1 MKKKCNF
8 RRLLFVL
15 LLADIICAGFFGWKI
30 TEQAIP
36 DTVYL
41 SKKEEKGI
49 SELRNLPFVTYEDT
63 IQTSKGNAYWISCKL
78 FDTIPVKKIK
88 VQTVEED
95 KVSVCGQPV
104 GLYMETK
111 GVLIIDTGEIVQADG
126 MTCTPAKNIAK
137 SGDYILK
144 VNGETIQTKKELIDK
159 IQNSEGKEVTLLV
172 ERDEEEIP
180 ICIQPVK
187 AQDLK
192 YKLGIWVK
200 DDVQG
205 IGTLTYAT
213 RQGAFGALGH
223 GITDTDTG
231 KLLTVSGGMLYDT
244 SILKIVRGQRGTPGE
259 LSGMITY
266 SDSHAEGVI
275 RENTSRGIFGQAEGR
290 LLRMLGTETVEVA
303 FKQEVRTGR
312 AVLRSSVSG
321 ELKDYEIQ
329 IQELRMNE
337 SDVNKGMIFYVTD
350 PDLLALTGGVIQ
362 GMSGSPILQNGR
374 LIGAVTHVFV
384 NDPAKGY
391 GIFAENMIEH

>member
-1 MKKKCNF
+1 M
-8 RRLLFVL
+8 
-15 LLADIICAGFFGWKI
+15 
-30 TEQAIP
+30 QM
-36 DTVYL
+36 
-41 SKKEEKGI
+41 
-49 SELRNLPFVTYEDT
+49 
-63 IQTSKGNAYWISCKL
+63 
-78 FDTIPVKKIK
+78 KIK
-88 VQTVEED
+88 YFKIRKAVAIIFAIAIAVCCAHHSSFQSVAATAMKNTAVQNTVQMPQ
-95 KVSVCGQPV
+95 VYPCGFPV
-104 GLYMETK
+104 GIYMETE
-111 GVLIIDTGEIVQADG
+111 GVMVVTTAQIPTNMETLSSPCEGSLQQ
-126 MTCTPAKNIAK
+126 
-137 SGDYILK
+137 GDYITSINGNP
-144 VNGETIQTKKELIDK
+144 VNSKEELVSSVEACAGQPLTLHIVREQESFDISVLPIQDT
-159 IQNSEGKEVTLLV
+159 SGTY
-172 ERDEEEIP
+172 R
-180 ICIQPVK
+180 
-187 AQDLK
+187 
-192 YKLGIWVK
+192 LGVWVK

-384 NDPAKGY
+384 NDPTKGY
-391 GIFAENMIEH
+391 GIFIENMME

>member
-1 MKKKCNF
+1 MQM
-8 RRLLFVL
+8 
-15 LLADIICAGFFGWKI
+15 KI
-30 TEQAIP
+30 TYFKIRKAVAILFAIAIAVCCAHHSSFQSVAATAMKNTAVQN
-36 DTVYL
+36 TVQMPQVY
-41 SKKEEKGI
+41 
-49 SELRNLPFVTYEDT
+49 P
-63 IQTSKGNAYWISCKL
+63 
-78 FDTIPVKKIK
+78 
-88 VQTVEED
+88 
-95 KVSVCGQPV
+95 CGFPV
-104 GLYMETK
+104 GIYMETE
-111 GVLIIDTGEIVQADG
+111 GVMVVTTAQIPTNLETLSSPCEGSLQQ
-126 MTCTPAKNIAK
+126 
-137 SGDYILK
+137 GDYITSINGNP
-144 VNGETIQTKKELIDK
+144 VNSKEELVSSVEACAGQPLTLHIVREQESFDISVLPIQDT
-159 IQNSEGKEVTLLV
+159 SGTY
-172 ERDEEEIP
+172 R
-180 ICIQPVK
+180 
-187 AQDLK
+187 
-192 YKLGIWVK
+192 LGVWVK

-290 LLRMLGTETVEVA
+290 LLRILGTETVEVA

>member
-1 MKKKCNF
+1 MN
-8 RRLLFVL
+8 RLKVYRACLWGALVISVATLFFYCKWYLQTRVPDVIRVGTEEEVQVVDL
-15 LLADIICAGFFGWKI
+15 GFKQVSVQ
-30 TEQAIP
+30 TLQRPRVIP
-36 DTVYL
+36 
-41 SKKEEKGI
+41 G
-49 SELRNLPFVTYEDT
+49 
-63 IQTSKGNAYWISCKL
+63 G
-78 FDTIPVKKIK
+78 IPVGIYLETDG
-88 VQTVEED
+88 VYVVGTAVVETEE
-95 KVSVCGQPV
+95 
-104 GLYMETK
+104 GLAREPA
-111 GVLIIDTGEIVQADG
+111 GSIVQ
-126 MTCTPAKNIAK
+126 
-137 SGDYILK
+137 SGDYILA
-144 VNGETIQTKKELIDK
+144 VNGCQINTKEELIRCVQE
-159 IQNSEGKEVTLLV
+159 IQDEIMILKLKRGDETLRVRLQAVETEEG
-172 ERDEEEIP
+172 
-180 ICIQPVK
+180 
-187 AQDLK
+187 A

-205 IGTLTYAT
+205 IGTLTYVT

-266 SDSHAEGVI
+266 SDNHAEGVI

-350 PDLLALTGGVIQ
+350 PELLALTGGVIQ